1 MIGEIITDK
10 SEVGFYE
17 QAQKVIRLSL
27 TIVSSLGIV
36 MVPRMANTFASGDKE
51 KINRYLKNS
60 FAFVFF
66 LGFPVTFG
74 IVSIAEAFVPEFF
87 GPGYDNIY
95 YKSNYTTN
103 GNSKCYWNTILIA
116 NKKAERIYNI
126 CYYGSNC

>member
-1 MIGEIITDK
+1 
-10 SEVGFYE
+10 
-17 QAQKVIRLSL
+17 
-27 TIVSSLGIV
+27 

-87 GPGYDNIY
+87 GPGYDKVVPLIYIISPIILLMLLEHNTYCQQKSRKNIQY
-95 YKSNYTTN
+95 LLL
-103 GNSKCYWNTILIA
+103 W
-116 NKKAERIYNI
+116 E
-126 CYYGSNC
+126 